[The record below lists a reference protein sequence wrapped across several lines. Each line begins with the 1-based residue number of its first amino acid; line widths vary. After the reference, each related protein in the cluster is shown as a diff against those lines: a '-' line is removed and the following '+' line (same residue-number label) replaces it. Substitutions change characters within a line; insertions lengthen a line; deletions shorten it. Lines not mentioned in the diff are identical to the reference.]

1 MKSILSN
8 IIAKHLEGLGLPQ
21 PAEIVLDE
29 PKAKEHGDLSSNVAL
44 VLAKAAKQPPPKLA
58 AQLAESLG
66 RETEIFEKIE
76 VKGPGFINFF
86 LKPTAYHASLKSLWQ
101 DPNALKKLDLGRGTR
116 VLVEFVSANPTGP
129 MHVGHGRNA
138 VVGDCIS
145 RLLEE
150 VGFEVSREFY
160 VNDHGVQIK
169 TLGHSGCHYHTVM
182 TEVRG
187 VEIALPEDVYK
198 GQYLE
203 DLVTELKDRI
213 APIKHDPL
221 AVGKLLG
228 VELLETIKE
237 ELLRLNIVFSRYY
250 SESSLYDGGKIDEA
264 LAVLRASGLTYEKE
278 GALWFKTSEYGDD
291 KDRVLIKSDNTYTYL
306 TPDIA
311 YHKDKFD
318 RGYDLYL
325 NVMGADHGGYTQ
337 RLKAA
342 VAALGHNPDKLE
354 FLLMQ
359 LVNLKRGG
367 EVVNMS
373 KRTGDYV
380 TLHEVIDEVGKDA
393 VRFFFMMRS
402 HNATLDFDLELAKQQ
417 SSDNPVFYIQYAHAR
432 MSSIFRKAEEAG
444 YPSAEALGEV
454 DLTPLQLEEEITL
467 IKTLL
472 AYPEMLKGAVQ
483 FREAH
488 RVAFY
493 LLDLAKTF
501 QNYYTRAKGDD
512 RYRVLT
518 PHRETTLAKLYLVKT
533 LREVFFA
540 QPVHLAIGR
549 GDRRSLPGLSLGS
562 AIREDDL
569 PGRHGA
575 HHGQP
580 ARHARVGSAR
590 SPHGE
595 GASAAR

>member
-1 MKSILSN
+1 MKAILAD
-8 IIAKHLEGLGLPQ
+8 ILAKHLKELQYEP
-21 PAEIVLDE
+21 PAEIVLE
-29 PKAKEHGDLSSNVAL
+29 APKVKEHGDLSSNVAL
-44 VLAKAAKQPPPKLA
+44 VLAKAAKMPPPKLA
-58 AQLAESLG
+58 AALADSL
-66 RETEIFEKIE
+66 RSEVSIFEKVE
-76 VKGPGFINFF
+76 VKGPGFLNFF
-86 LKPTAYHASLKSLWQ
+86 LKPSAYQEALRSLWQ
-101 DPNALKKLDLGRGTR
+101 NEQSLKKFDEGKGTR

-138 VVGDCIS
+138 VVGDCLA
-145 RLLEE
+145 RLLEAT
-150 VGFEVSREFY
+150 GFKVTREFY

-182 TEVRG
+182 TKVGDVEV
-187 VEIALPEDVYK
+187 ALPEDVYRGK
-198 GQYLE
+198 YLE

-213 APIKHDPL
+213 TPIKHDPL

-228 VELLETIKE
+228 VELLEVIKE
-237 ELLRLNIVFSRYY
+237 ELLRLGIVFDHYY
-250 SESSLYDGGKIDEA
+250 SESSLYEGGKIDEA
-264 LAVLRASGLTYEKE
+264 LAVLKANGMTYEQE
-278 GALWFKTSEYGDD
+278 GALWFKTSEFGDD
-291 KDRVLIKSDNTYTYL
+291 KDRVLIKSDNTYTYF

-318 RGYDLYL
+318 RDFDIYL
-325 NVMGADHGGYTQ
+325 NVMGADHGGYVH

-342 VAALGHNPDKLE
+342 VAALGHNPEKLH

-373 KRTGDYV
+373 KRTGEYV
-380 TLHEVIDEVGKDA
+380 TLHEVIDEVGRDA

-444 YPSAEALGEV
+444 LPSADALGSP
-454 DLTPLQLEEEITL
+454 DLSPLVLEEEIGL

-472 AYPEMLKGAVQ
+472 VYPETLAGAVQ
-483 FREAH
+483 YYEPH

-493 LLDLAKTF
+493 LLDLAKSF

-512 RYRVLT
+512 RYRVIS
-518 PHRETTLAKLYLVKT
+518 PNRETTLAKLYLVKT
-533 LREVFFA
+533 LREVF
-540 QPVHLAIGR
+540 
-549 GDRRSLPGLSLGS
+549 
-562 AIREDDL
+562 
-569 PGRHGA
+569 RHGL
-575 HHGQP
+575 GILG
-580 ARHARVGSAR
+580 VSAPESMSR
-590 SPHGE
+590 E
-595 GASAAR
+595 TEE